1 MDWSNGLL
9 LTCRSNYSIF
19 IFSSLLV
26 SRNREMQKKGTI
38 FAKSSEILMSSS
50 TCWKKKKKNRANKIL
65 QLSSIFAPNSTRR
78 ILLRKVVHD
87 NKYQQINK
95 KELQELLDIPF
106 WQRTLIIPW
115 YANGWISIHFS
126 VEKINF
132 PHR

>member
-26 SRNREMQKKGTI
+26 LRNRETQKKGTI